1 MGKRKNDTTEAPTK
15 GKKKKLCPERSEER
29 IVSTKKPTT
38 RKRVSETTVPGRSK
52 SKAMTRRVW
61 REPSVD
67 SDEGRF
73 DPYFSDDPQSYE
85 GSPPPEPANIKDL
98 PVELLWE
105 IFDYVLLQAYQ
116 RPTKAGDVGT
126 SGPFSPNSV
135 DRNISPKARNILKW
149 VCQQWK
155 TLIIN
160 EARLWGD
167 ILISGKRIPH
177 EDEYFACASLL
188 PACCGPNHHHHWVN
202 TTPLDP
208 YYRRILSNNAGW
220 MKEVKLAK
228 KFIARSG
235 DYGIN
240 LVLDDPTCQ
249 TGPEEDGKVTPYRPR
264 TGILDLIHNTLAEHT
279 ITRLSITARDVGF
292 VRSLL
297 DPKLAHELQPINEWA
312 WHLDDCADEEKIKA
326 CFSEDVDTSSR
337 RMPPRKANPS
347 EKDKLARKAIRKQ
360 IERAEE
366 ECDRLAENLVTLRI
380 VEPSEKLSHWDSD
393 WQPCVLPPG
402 RYPALRHV
410 ELIITEQLCSFTLPY
425 RQLTHLTLVTLEGDD
440 VVLGILKGC
449 RKLKSLTIT
458 RPTGKDAD
466 LESTAAPIVLSNLSM
481 LAIELLDRNT
491 GRYFLDRIQVPKL
504 NSLKVDSECPGG
516 YERCA
521 PVIQDLLERSQCA
534 PRDLHLN
541 FVDSEIKGPVAT
553 KLAELLAFT
562 SESLEHL
569 TLRARLVDETW
580 LKDFLPPRLQTLALV
595 SFSIPRVLDDYN
607 DYVDEEDGPTL
618 KFFIQA
624 LHWTK
629 EWMTGASPADKAR
642 RRITFLAGPPS
653 ISQVYYGDTNK
664 GHYKSY
670 YLPPQKIADAIQG
683 LKATGVQA
691 EMTWLFRGCN
701 WKALR

>member
-116 RPTKAGDVGT
+116 RRTKAGDVGT
-126 SGPFSPNSV
+126 SGPFSPNS
-135 DRNISPKARNILKW
+135 ARNILKR
-149 VCQQWK
+149 VCQ
-155 TLIIN
+155 
-160 EARLWGD
+160 R
-167 ILISGKRIPH
+167 
-177 EDEYFACASLL
+177 
-188 PACCGPNHHHHWVN
+188 
-202 TTPLDP
+202 
-208 YYRRILSNNAGW
+208 
-220 MKEVKLAK
+220 
-228 KFIARSG
+228 
-235 DYGIN
+235 
-240 LVLDDPTCQ
+240 
-249 TGPEEDGKVTPYRPR
+249 
-264 TGILDLIHNTLAEHT
+264 
-279 ITRLSITARDVGF
+279 
-292 VRSLL
+292 
-297 DPKLAHELQPINEWA
+297 WA
-312 WHLDDCADEEKIKA
+312 WHLDDCTDKEKIKG
-326 CFSEDVDTSSR
+326 CFSKDADTSSR

-410 ELIITEQLCSFTLPY
+410 ELIITEQLCSFALPY

-449 RKLKSLTIT
+449 RKLESLTIT

-466 LESTAAPIVLSNLSM
+466 LESTAAPIVLSNLTM
-481 LAIELLDRNT
+481 LAIELLDQNT

-504 NSLKVDSECPGG
+504 NSLKVDSECLGS

-521 PVIQDLLERSQCA
+521 PVLQGLFERSQCA

-629 EWMTGASPADKAR
+629 EWMTGPSPADKAN

-664 GHYKSY
+664 GHYQSDD
-670 YLPPQKIADAIQG
+670 LPPQKIADAIQG

-691 EMTWLFRGCN
+691 EMTWLFRDFN